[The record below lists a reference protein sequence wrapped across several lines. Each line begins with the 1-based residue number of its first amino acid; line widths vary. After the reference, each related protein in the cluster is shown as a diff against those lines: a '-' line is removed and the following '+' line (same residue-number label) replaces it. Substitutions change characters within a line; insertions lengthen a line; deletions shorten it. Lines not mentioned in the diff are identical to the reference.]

1 MYKIIDDYGT
11 MIESETVKSVL
22 KKWIV
27 KEIESIM
34 NTVDE
39 NDYHNALMVV
49 SLLYQY
55 ELKEFDG
62 QKQFDELAR
71 IISDYEDTENAYG
84 TKFLGWV

>member
-11 MIESETVKSVL
+11 VIESETVKSVL
-22 KKWIV
+22 KKWII

-55 ELKEFDG
+55 ELKEFDA

>member
-11 MIESETVKSVL
+11 VIESETVKSVL
-22 KKWIV
+22 KKWII

-34 NTVDE
+34 DTVDE

-55 ELKEFDG
+55 ELKEFDA
-62 QKQFDELAR
+62 QKQFNELAR
-71 IISDYEDTENAYG
+71 IISDYEDAKIAYG

>member
-11 MIESETVKSVL
+11 VIESETVKSVL
-22 KKWIV
+22 KKWII

-34 NTVDE
+34 DTVDE

-55 ELKEFDG
+55 ELKEFDA

-71 IISDYEDTENAYG
+71 IISDYEDTKIAYG

>member
-1 MYKIIDDYGT
+1 MFKIIDDYGT
-11 MIESETVKSVL
+11 VIESETVKSVL
-22 KKWIV
+22 KKWII

-55 ELKEFDG
+55 ELKEFDA
-62 QKQFDELAR
+62 QKQFNELVR
-71 IISDYEDTENAYG
+71 IISDYEDTKIAYG